1 MIRAQIAGGVLIAL
15 MLAACSGERLSFG
28 EPGPAS
34 PQTPSMDMAGRW
46 MLSAPK
52 APSCGMNFGG
62 AAGAR
67 EGTIAPEGGCPG
79 NFFMSRHWTLDQ
91 GALLINDQENQP
103 LAHLNFAGGRF
114 EGQSTTGISVML
126 ARQPAPTN

>member
-15 MLAACSGERLSFG
+15 MLAACSGERSSFG
-28 EPGPAS
+28 EAGPAA
-34 PQTPSMDMAGRW
+34 PQAPSMDMAGRW

-62 AAGAR
+62 APGAR

-79 NFFMSRHWTLDQ
+79 NFFMSRHWTLERD
-91 GALLINDQENQP
+91 ALVINDHEDKP
-103 LAHLNFAGGRF
+103 LAHLNLAGDHF
-114 EGQSTTGISVML
+114 DGQSTAGTPVALS
-126 ARQPAPTN
+126 R